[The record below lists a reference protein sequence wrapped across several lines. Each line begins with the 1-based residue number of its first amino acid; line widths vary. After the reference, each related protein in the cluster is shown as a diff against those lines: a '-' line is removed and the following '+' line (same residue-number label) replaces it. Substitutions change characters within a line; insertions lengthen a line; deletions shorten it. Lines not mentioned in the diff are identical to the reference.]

1 MVFSSRFRTVRLIPL
16 VVAMT
21 VILAACTEGGTS
33 SQTDEGD
40 TTNQQGTIERIR
52 ERGTLRVGAEC
63 LYKGTCFLDPDTGER
78 LGYGV
83 DVTNILAADLG
94 VGVEWVDMEW
104 TALIPAIQTGQVDMI
119 TQLSLI
125 HI

>member
-1 MVFSSRFRTVRLIPL
+1 MVCASWFRTVRLIPL
-16 VVAMT
+16 VMALT
-21 VILAACTEGGTS
+21 VILAACAEGDTAS
-33 SQTDEGD
+33 ETTDEGD
-40 TTNQQGTIERIR
+40 TTEQGTIERIR

-94 VGVEWVDMEW
+94 VDVEWVDMEW
-104 TALIPAIQTGQVDMI
+104 TALIPASRPGRST
-119 TQLSLI
+119 
-125 HI
+125 